1 MKRFV
6 FDLDN
11 TLVYTNSLNNEAYN
25 YALNL
30 LRLEPIICCNRITRD
45 IVFAAYPNLNNVQ
58 KSRIIELKQTYFMNN
73 IKSTIPNK
81 STLKMLKDID
91 IEFCVL
97 WTCAD
102 ENRVKDLLEYY
113 DISNAFRKILFSN
126 KIDISLDIEKICQI
140 FECNKDQLVFCED
153 NQRVIIELQNL
164 GLEVIF

>member
-11 TLVYTNSLNNEAYN
+11 TLVYTNSLNYETYN

-30 LRLEPIICCNRITRD
+30 LRLEPIICCNRITCD
-45 IVFAAYPNLNNVQ
+45 IVFTVYPNLNKVQ
-58 KSRIIELKQTYFMNN
+58 KSRIIELKQTYFINN
-73 IKSTIPNK
+73 IKSTTPNE
-81 STLKMLKDID
+81 STLKMLEDID
-91 IEFCVL
+91 VELCVL

-102 ENRVKDLLEYY
+102 ENRVNALLEYY

-126 KIDISLDIEKICQI
+126 KLDISLDIEKICQT
-140 FECNKDQLVFCED
+140 FECNTDQLVFCED
-153 NQRVIIELQNL
+153 NQRVIIELQNM